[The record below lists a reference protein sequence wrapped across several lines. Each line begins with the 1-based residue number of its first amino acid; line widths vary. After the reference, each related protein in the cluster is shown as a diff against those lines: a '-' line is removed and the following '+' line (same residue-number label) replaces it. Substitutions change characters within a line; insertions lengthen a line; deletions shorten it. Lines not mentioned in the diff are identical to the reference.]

1 LQLFACAGLA
11 ARFSRQAQEREA
23 AEVPQGAEA
32 AAATAA
38 KLGFAIS
45 DPCMPGVV
53 ANLALLGRHAA
64 TLSGERA

>member
-1 LQLFACAGLA
+1 
-11 ARFSRQAQEREA
+11 
-23 AEVPQGAEA
+23 VPQGAEA

-64 TLSGERA
+64 TLSGERP